1 MAELHTIQPSFTRGE
16 LSPSMYARVDTAHYG
31 VGCRTMSNFFV
42 HPQGGASNIAGTE
55 YIATAK
61 SLTGAVRLIPF
72 EFSATQAYVLEFSDK
87 KMRVI
92 KDGAVVMSG
101 ASPYELTTTYD
112 EDDLFNLKYTQSADI
127 MFLTCAGYPPRE
139 LARLADNNW
148 TITDFTFR
156 NGPFLNENTDDTT
169 LTLSA
174 YSGSTGLYG
183 ETVTVT
189 ASESLFSEGDVGR
202 WIKIR
207 YSKSGKHIAGGNTD
221 PNAAYTS
228 SAYKIEGK
236 FVFRYSFDSADDK
249 STGRYL
255 EYSVDGGTTWIQYE
269 ALIATSGTQ
278 EISGEFY
285 SKDYNHVTP
294 QLRWTTAGATPVLY
308 WTLRQTQEEVIGYI
322 KITTFTSATVV
333 NAEVMEL
340 TTYLNKAT
348 TLWSLGAWGAV
359 PGYPETVM
367 FYQDRLAFA
376 NTASN
381 RLRID
386 LSKTGD
392 YDNFDVSIEVQDDD
406 AITVPLPARSVNA
419 IHSMVPLREM
429 LCFTSGGVWSVSAGS
444 QSDAITP
451 SSIKT
456 AHETSFRAG
465 KIDPVIIGNV
475 VFYLQ
480 RFSNKVQSLTFSDTV
495 YGYDGIDMSVMSEH
509 LFEGHSIVDWD
520 YQQDPHSIIW
530 AVRDDGVVLGFSFL
544 KEHQVQAW
552 YRRPLADGGIAE
564 SVCVIPGTYEDEVYF
579 VVKRTVGGATV
590 KYIERMHTRENTD
603 LGDAWFVDCGK
614 LFTAETATKNVTGLT
629 HLGGKNVSGVAD
641 GIAFSGKT
649 VSAEGTI
656 TLDTAASNVI
666 VGLPYTSD
674 LETLNIE
681 FQTNTG
687 TAQARKKRIG
697 EVVLRLKDSAGGH
710 VGPDA
715 TRLMPIKYPSGAT
728 FPYTGDVRVY
738 LNNSFGEDGRVF
750 VRQSEP
756 YPMTVLAVLPV
767 VTTGE

>member
-16 LSPSMYARVDTAHYG
+16 LSPSMYARVDTAHYA
-31 VGCRTMSNFFV
+31 VGCKTMESFFV
-42 HPQGGASNIAGTE
+42 HPQGGASNIAGTK

-61 SLTGAVRLIPF
+61 SSTGAVRLIPF
-72 EFSATQAYVLEFSDK
+72 EYSTTTSYVLEFSDK

-92 KDGAVVMSG
+92 KDGALVLSG
-101 ASPYELTTTYD
+101 ANPYELTTTYD
-112 EDDLFNLKYTQSADI
+112 KDDLFNIKYTQSADV

-139 LARLADNNW
+139 IARLADNSW
-148 TITDFTFR
+148 TITDFDFK
-156 NGPFLNENTDDTT
+156 NGPFLNENTESTT
-169 LTLSA
+169 LTISS

-189 ASESLFSEGDVGR
+189 SSANLFAAGDVGR

-207 YSKSGKHIAGGNTD
+207 YTKSGKHIAGGTKD
-221 PNAAYTS
+221 PNAAYQS
-228 SAYKIEGK
+228 SAYSVEGK
-236 FVFRYSFDSADDK
+236 FVFRYSFDSADEK
-249 STGRYL
+249 SNGRYL
-255 EYSVDGGTTWIQYE
+255 EYSIDGGTTWTQYE
-269 ALIATSGTQ
+269 ALIPTSTTQ
-278 EISGEFY
+278 EISGELY
-285 SKDYNHVTP
+285 SKDYNNVTP
-294 QLRWTTAGATPVLY
+294 QLRWTTDGGTPVID
-308 WTLRQTQEEVIGYI
+308 WSLRQLKEEVAGYL

-333 NAEVMEL
+333 NAEVIQL
-340 TTYLNKAT
+340 TTYLGKAT

-376 NTASN
+376 NTATN

-392 YDNFDVSIEVQDDD
+392 YNNFDVSIEVQDDD
-406 AITVPLPARSVNA
+406 AMTVPLPARSVNA
-419 IHSMVPLREM
+419 INSIIPMREM

-444 QSDAITP
+444 SSDAITP

-465 KIDPVIIGNV
+465 KIDPVVIGNV

-509 LFEGHSIVDWD
+509 LFDRHYIVDWD

-564 SVCVIPGTYEDEVYF
+564 SICVIPGTLEDEVYL
-579 VVKRTVGGATV
+579 VVKRTVNGSVV
-590 KYIERMHTRENTD
+590 KYIERLEVRECSD
-603 LGDAWFVDCGK
+603 LEDAWFVDCGA
-614 LFTAETATKNVTGLT
+614 LFEAVVATTTVTGLG
-629 HLGGKNVSGVAD
+629 HLVGKSVSGVAD
-641 GIAFSGKT
+641 GVAFSGKT

-656 TLDTAASNVI
+656 TLATAANKVI
-666 VGLPYTSD
+666 SGLPYNAN

-687 TAQARKKRIG
+687 TAQARKKRVG
-697 EVVLRLKDSAGGH
+697 EVVLRLKDSKGGY
-710 VGPDA
+710 VGPDSSH
-715 TRLMPIKYPSGAT
+715 LMPLKYPANAT
-728 FPYTGDVRVY
+728 FPYTGDVRVTM
-738 LNNSFGEDGRVF
+738 NSAFNEEGRVY
-750 VRQSEP
+750 VRQTEP
-756 YPMTVLAVLPV
+756 YPITILGVLPV
-767 VTTGE
+767 VSTGE

>member
-31 VGCRTMSNFFV
+31 VGCKTMENFFV
-42 HPQGGASNIAGTE
+42 HPQGGASNTAGTK

-61 SLTGAVRLIPF
+61 SSTGAVRLIPF
-72 EFSATQAYVLEFSDK
+72 EYSATTSFVLEFSDK

-92 KDGAVVMSG
+92 KDGALVLSG
-101 ASPYELTTTYD
+101 ASPYELTTTYA
-112 EDDLFNLKYTQSADI
+112 EDDLFNIKYTQSADI

-139 LARLADNNW
+139 LARLADNSW
-148 TITDFTFR
+148 TITDFAFR
-156 NGPFLNENTDDTT
+156 NGPFLNENVDATT

-174 YSGSTGLYG
+174 YEGSTGLYG

-189 ASESLFSEGDVGR
+189 SSANLFAAGDVGR

-207 YSKSGKHIAGGNTD
+207 YMRNEEMLQDGSQDSGSTPWYG
-221 PNAAYTS
+221 
-228 SAYKIEGK
+228 SAWPINGK
-236 FVFRYSFDSADDK
+236 WEFRFKYGASGLENYRLQISF
-249 STGRYL
+249 
-255 EYSVDGGTTWIQYE
+255 DGGTTWDDYKVLSVTTSWDIVTGEHRREDYGDITPNLRICSIDGDANRIDYE
-269 ALIATSGTQ
+269 
-278 EISGEFY
+278 
-285 SKDYNHVTP
+285 
-294 QLRWTTAGATPVLY
+294 LRS
-308 WTLRQTQEEVIGYI
+308 LREEVLGFL
-322 KITTFTSATVV
+322 KITTFSSATSVLC
-333 NAEVMEL
+333 EVKKDCL
-340 TTYLNKAT
+340 YIAKAT
-348 TLWSLGAWGAV
+348 KFWSLGAWGAV

-376 NTASN
+376 NTANN

-419 IHSMVPLREM
+419 IHSMIPMREM
-429 LCFTSGGVWSVSAGS
+429 LCFTSGGVWSLSAGS
-444 QSDAITP
+444 NSDTITP

-465 KIDPVIIGNV
+465 KIDPVVIGNV

-509 LFEGHSIVDWD
+509 LFEGHYVVDWD

-530 AVRDDGVVLGFSFL
+530 AVRDDGVILGFSFL

-552 YRRPLADGGIAE
+552 YRRPLADSGIAE
-564 SVCVIPGTYEDEVYF
+564 SVCVIPGNLQDEVYF
-579 VVKRTVGGATV
+579 VVKRTVNGSVV
-590 KYIERMHTRENTD
+590 KYIERLEVREYSD
-603 LGDAWFVDCGK
+603 LEDAWFVDCGV
-614 LFTAETATKNVTGLT
+614 LFEAETATTTVTGLG
-629 HLGGKNVSGVAD
+629 HLVGKSVSGVAD
-641 GIAFSGKT
+641 GVAFTGKT
-649 VSAEGTI
+649 VSAGGTI
-656 TLDTAASNVI
+656 TLGTAASKVI
-666 VGLPYTSD
+666 AGLPYNSN

-687 TAQARKKRIG
+687 TAQARKKRVG
-697 EVVLRLKDSAGGH
+697 EVVLRLKDSKGGY
-710 VGPDA
+710 VGPDS
-715 TRLMPIKYPSGAT
+715 THLMPLKYPANAT
-728 FPYTGDVRVY
+728 YPYTGDVRVTM
-738 LNNSFGEDGRVF
+738 NSPFNEEGRVY

-756 YPMTVLAVLPV
+756 YPITILGVLPV